1 MRNFIEMEIENDSR
15 GSYFVVFFY
24 FRHIL
29 FKTSIKLI
37 TLLKLLPFQ
46 KHLYYLNTTWL
57 CALLNANADKSI
69 LVQNSPGYK
78 TLYVSFLYKP
88 LTCCKNFNNV
98 TYLNLMVLYQKHKRH
113 LIF

>member
-1 MRNFIEMEIENDSR
+1 MENAIK
-15 GSYFVVFFY
+15 
-24 FRHIL
+24 I
-29 FKTSIKLI
+29 SIKLI
-37 TLLKLLPFQ
+37 TLIKLLPFQ

-88 LTCCKNFNNV
+88 LTCCKNFNIDQCIARDSCIK
-98 TYLNLMVLYQKHKRH
+98 T
-113 LIF
+113 